1 MGRAIGIRTGRW
13 ACGFAIGVTLVA
25 VAPTAAIGRDHLT
38 REVARNA
45 ARKAVEADPTY
56 RIIDS
61 QEPLRTRHCWRAPG
75 KVMRCSLYRRAPT
88 PCALQGDSAPDAL
101 CVQVLARRS
110 WLVEVGPREPAGA
123 PLHAKILRIVDGP
136 A

>member
-1 MGRAIGIRTGRW
+1 LAIG
-13 ACGFAIGVTLVA
+13 ATLLA
-25 VAPTAAIGRDHLT
+25 VAPTAAVGRDHLT
-38 REVARNA
+38 RDAARNA

-61 QEPLRTRHCWRAPG
+61 PEPLRTRHCWRAPG
-75 KVMRCSLYRRAPT
+75 KVVRCSLYRRAST
-88 PCALQGDSAPDAL
+88 PCALQGGGAPGTL
-101 CVQVLARRS
+101 CVQVLASRS
-110 WLVEVGPREPAGA
+110 WLVEVSPRKPAGA